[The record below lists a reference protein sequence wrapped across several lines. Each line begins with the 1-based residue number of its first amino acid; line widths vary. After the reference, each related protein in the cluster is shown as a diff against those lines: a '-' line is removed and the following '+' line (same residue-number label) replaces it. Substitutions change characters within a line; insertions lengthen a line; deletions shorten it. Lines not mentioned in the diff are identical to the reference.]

1 MMAGTGA
8 RVGLLLA
15 DKQPGEDTGGQGPD
29 FGKASPV
36 ALLVILL
43 LLVAVVLLVRSM
55 SKHLKR
61 AHANLDAD
69 EPEQDQA
76 SGESEH
82 GQVADEL
89 AGEGAQSGE
98 QGAGGQRAAGIE
110 RAGGKAGHP
119 PRQDGETLPSS
130 GEGSSEAENLR

>member
-1 MMAGTGA
+1 MMASTGA

-15 DKQPGEDTGGQGPD
+15 DKQPGGDTGGQGPD

-36 ALLVILL
+36 ALVVILL
-43 LLVAVVLLVRSM
+43 LLIAIVLLVRSM

-69 EPEQDQA
+69 ESEQDSEEGEQA
-76 SGESEH
+76 S
-82 GQVADEL
+82 
-89 AGEGAQSGE
+89 EGAQPGE
-98 QGAGGQRAAGIE
+98 QGASGQRAAGIE
-110 RAGGKAGHP
+110 RADDP
-119 PRQDGETLPSS
+119 PRQHGETLPSS